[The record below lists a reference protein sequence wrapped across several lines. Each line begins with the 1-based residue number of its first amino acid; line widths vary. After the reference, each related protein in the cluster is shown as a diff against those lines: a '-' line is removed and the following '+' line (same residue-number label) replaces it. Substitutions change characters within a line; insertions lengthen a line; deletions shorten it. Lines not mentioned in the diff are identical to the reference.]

1 MARSAKQPSEPS
13 IASKLEDAILADPD
27 DDAAY
32 LVYADWLLAQNDPR
46 GELIV
51 LQHQAEEADGAR
63 RAKLRRTASQFL
75 ESHATYFLG
84 PLHERSKGRKY
95 EDDARY
101 EAHWRTGYVRRL
113 ELDWSRSGAYDPDLV
128 CKELAAIL
136 EHPSFRFVLDLQLG
150 PVFFHSRYA
159 DVQEVV
165 ATLVAIRRP
174 EALRT
179 LSLGHTSV
187 SDVSTGTADF
197 GALTATLGQL
207 RKITLRERNFDR
219 AKPSDKV
226 HEMTI
231 RRRRS

>member
-75 ESHATYFLG
+75 ESHAAYFLG
-84 PLHERSKGRKY
+84 PLHERSGEER
-95 EDDARY
+95 DVDARY
-101 EAHWRTGYVRRL
+101 KAHWRTGYVRKL
-113 ELDWSRSGAYDPDLV
+113 ELDWGHSRAYDPELV

-150 PVFFHSRYA
+150 PVFFHSRHA

-197 GALTATLGQL
+197 GELTATLGQL

-226 HEMTI
+226 HELTI
-231 RRRRS
+231 RRRRSS